1 MMDCKNCT
9 KASVYNADPVPFVAH
24 ENMRAQ
30 MDSANRRLIRLLTL
44 TIILFVASVAYNIY
58 MRTEYETIHIKQG
71 NERGVNNFIGND
83 GDIYNGES
91 GNYLP

>member
-58 MRTEYETIHIKQG
+58 MRTEYETIHIKQD

>member
-1 MMDCKNCT
+1 MMDCKNCS

-58 MRTEYETIHIKQG
+58 MRTEYETIHIKQD